1 MNLQSST
8 TTTPSRFILGIDLGT
23 TNCALAFVDTKAGP
37 KVEHFPVEQEVA
49 ASVCERRD
57 TLPSFILIEPDKGTH
72 TTGWRAREDGMLTPG
87 RMVSSSKSWLCHAG
101 VDRRS
106 SILPWHAADD
116 VECVSP
122 VEAQT
127 RILRHLRE
135 AWDAAH
141 PDHPAGQQEVYITIP
156 ASFDEVARELTV
168 QAAQAAGFPAPVLLE
183 EPQAA
188 FYAWLSRHE
197 QNWPEII
204 GADDYILICDIG
216 GGTTDL
222 TLIHA
227 RPAPD
232 GTVNFHRT
240 AVGEHLLLGGDNLDL
255 ALAHQLEARLAN
267 GGKLDARSWTTL
279 VRQCR
284 HYKETLLG
292 ENPPESITVT
302 LPGGGSGIL
311 SGQRQTSLTRAE
323 AEEWLLDGFLPL
335 VDFASSPS
343 RRTSGFQEF
352 GLPYAAD
359 PAISRYVAEFLR
371 AHLPET
377 SGGGRVAPK
386 AVLLNGGL
394 FESAHMRERFAQLMR
409 NWFAPEEPVALDHRR
424 LDLAV
429 ALGAAYFGRVRRGDG
444 VRVISDLARSYYIG
458 LEGAGTNALCIAPAG
473 LAGGEKRIIDRH
485 LLRVML
491 KTPVSFP
498 VYVSS
503 LRTTDKAGDLVA
515 LDEESARAL
524 PPIRTVLK
532 TGKQATQVEI
542 EVVLEVA
549 LSEIGTLDLAIR
561 EKGGDRAWKL
571 AFDLRAATRT
581 DLSFHQSDREAGG
594 FVEEAK
600 LATGCE
606 ALSAYFSQPV
616 ATIAHGPVFKQLEGV
631 METSRE
637 QWPVSALR
645 VWWEHLHHGQ
655 EVRTRSAAHEQRWL
669 NLAGYFLRPG
679 FGLAIDDWRVGEMW
693 KLFHAGP
700 VHRTN
705 AAVWSEWWIF
715 WRRVCGGLTAGQ
727 QATLGQPLLNALI
740 QLLEGKP
747 RAKLPGGRE
756 IRLADHEVREML
768 RLVALLERL
777 PLEQRKRLGEALMRH
792 IAETKPGRVGIESRI
807 WALGRLAA
815 RVPVYGPIHSVIPPE
830 TAIDWVRQL
839 MVCPHTGR
847 ESDFALLLM
856 ARKTGDRYR
865 DIEDVPLLSDISKR
879 FSEHGVPVH
888 WQALIENEGR
898 ELDGSDLNESIGE
911 SVPMGLKLAQNH
923 C

>member
-1 MNLQSST
+1 LNLQPST
-8 TTTPSRFILGIDLGT
+8 IPRFILGIDLGT
-23 TNCALAFVDTKAGP
+23 TNCALAFVDTKAGSR
-37 KVEHFPVEQEVA
+37 VEHFPVEQEVA
-49 ASVCERRD
+49 AGVRERRD

-87 RMVSSSKSWLCHAG
+87 RMVSSAKSWLCHAG

-106 SILPWHAADD
+106 PILPWHAAND
-116 VECVSP
+116 VETLSP

-127 RILRHLRE
+127 RILHHLRE

-141 PDHPAGQQEVYITIP
+141 PDHPADQQEVYITIP
-156 ASFDEVARELTV
+156 ASFDEVARALTV

-197 QNWPEII
+197 ENWPQII

-284 HYKETLLG
+284 HYKETLLV
-292 ENPPESITVT
+292 EKPPESITVT
-302 LPGGGSGIL
+302 LAAGGSGIL
-311 SGQRQTSLTRAE
+311 SGQRQTTLTRAE
-323 AEEWLLDGFLPL
+323 AETWLLDGFLPL

-343 RRTSGFQEF
+343 RRASGFQEF

-371 AHLPET
+371 AHLPEN
-377 SGGGRVAPK
+377 SDGGHVAPK

-394 FESAHMRERFAQLMR
+394 FESVHMRERFARLMR
-409 NWFAPEEPVALDHRR
+409 NWFVPEEPIALDHRR

-458 LEGAGTNALCIAPAG
+458 LEGAGAQALCIAPAG
-473 LAGGEKRIIDRH
+473 LAAGEKLVIDRH
-485 LLRVML
+485 PLRVML

-503 LRTTDKAGDLVA
+503 LRTTDAAGDLVE
-515 LDEESARAL
+515 LDEESARPL

-532 TGKQATQVEI
+532 AGKQATQTEI
-542 EVVLEVA
+542 EVALEA
-549 LSEIGTLDLAIR
+549 GLSEIGTLELAIR

-594 FVEEAK
+594 FVEETK
-600 LATGCE
+600 LAAGHD
-606 ALSAYFSQPV
+606 ALSVYFNQSA
-616 ATIAHGPVFKQLEGV
+616 ATIAHGPVFKQLERI
-631 METSRE
+631 MEAPRD

-645 VWWEHLHHGQ
+645 VWWEHLHQ
-655 EVRTRSAAHEQRWL
+655 LQAMRTRSAAHEQRWL

-705 AAVWSEWWIF
+705 TAVWSEWWIF
-715 WRRVCGGLTAGQ
+715 WRRIAGGLTAGQ
-727 QATLGQPLLNALI
+727 QASLGQPLVNALI

-756 IRLADHEVREML
+756 IRLAEHEVREVL
-768 RLVALLERL
+768 RLAALLERL
-777 PLEQRKRLGEALMRH
+777 PLDQRKRLGEALIRH
-792 IAETKPGRVGIESRI
+792 IADTKPGRAGGESRI

-815 RVPVYGPIHSVIPPE
+815 RVPVYGPIHAVIPPDIA
-830 TAIDWVRQL
+830 TGWIRQL
-839 MVCPHTGR
+839 IVCPHAAR
-847 ESDFALLLM
+847 ETDFALMLM
-856 ARKTGDRYR
+856 TRKTGDRYR
-865 DIEDVPLLSDISKR
+865 DIEDMTLRNEVAKR
-879 FSEHGVPVH
+879 FITNEAPAH
-888 WQALIENEGR
+888 WQTLLVEEGS
-898 ELDGSDLNESIGE
+898 ELEGGEMSESIGE
-911 SVPMGLKLAQNH
+911 SIPLGLKLA
-923 C
+923 